1 MNIQSNLKNVLDKF
15 PKDEVK
21 LASHKVELTAIQD
34 IKKRIDDIKDTVKTA
49 KEFQT
54 DIEDEA
60 FKISNLKDKLEL
72 LLNEADGYVQD
83 LKSEKS
89 EVKELKGRVSSLAK
103 DLGVD
108 LKSIKGIND
117 LDMALEEALTEA
129 DNLKGIISI
138 GKREIK

>member
-1 MNIQSNLKNVLDKF
+1 MNKRELSKVFSKLSREEVNL
-15 PKDEVK
+15 E
-21 LASHKVELTAIQD
+21 SHRVELTVIQD
-34 IKKRIDDIKDTVKTA
+34 IKQRIDDIKDTVKTA

-72 LLNEADGYVQD
+72 LLNEADGYVQN

>member
-1 MNIQSNLKNVLDKF
+1 MNKRELNKVFSKLSREEVNL
-15 PKDEVK
+15 E
-21 LASHKVELTAIQD
+21 SHKVELNAVLD
-34 IKKRIDDIKDTVKTA
+34 IKKRIDNIKDTVKTA

-54 DIEDEA
+54 DIDDQA
-60 FKISNLKDKLEL
+60 FKISNLKDELEL
-72 LLNEADGYVQD
+72 LLNEADGYVQN

-89 EVKELKGRVSSLAK
+89 EVKELKDRVSSLAK

-108 LKSIKGIND
+108 LKNIKGIND

-129 DNLKGIISI
+129 DNLKGMISI

>member
-1 MNIQSNLKNVLDKF
+1 MNKRELSKVFSKLSREEVNL
-15 PKDEVK
+15 E
-21 LASHKVELTAIQD
+21 SHRVELTVIQD
-34 IKKRIDDIKDTVKTA
+34 IKQRIDDIKDTVKTA

-72 LLNEADGYVQD
+72 LLNEADGYVQN

-138 GKREIK
+138 GKREIQ